1 MTDEITLTIP
11 RERAFHRIAHLVLG
25 GVAVRQNLTL
35 EHLEDLQLAVDGLLE
50 QRQAPDDVTVEL
62 HVRDDAIEAWVG
74 PFERGR
80 LRAELDRD
88 PQDGSVGLSRLLAT
102 VVDDAELV
110 ERRGRDWIR
119 LVKDVGGSAEVGD

>member
-1 MTDEITLTIP
+1 VTDEITLTIP

-62 HVRDDAIEAWVG
+62 HVR
-74 PFERGR
+74 GR